1 MRGSINVSKNRKRG
15 CIMIKLSVPTITE
28 EMKERVLEVL
38 DSGRFVKG
46 PNIAAFEEVF
56 SQYCGAKYGVS
67 VNSGTTAIFLA
78 LKALGVG
85 EGDEVIVPSHTFIA
99 SATPILMVGAKPV
112 FVDISDDYL
121 MDLKD
126 VESKITSMTK
136 AIICVHLYGQMCDMD
151 ELMRLK
157 EKFGFAIV
165 EDCCQAHG
173 ATYNDRRAGSFGDV
187 ACFSFFP
194 SKNMTVAGD
203 GGMAVTSDETLY
215 NTMKML
221 RDHGRDYNTKEGKY
235 TSTMLGYNFR
245 MSEIPAAMGLCQLK
259 LIDDWSEKR
268 RYIAKRY
275 NELLTDKVIKP
286 TLSENRKHV
295 YHLYV
300 IRTEQRDELKDY
312 LQKNEIEAGIHY
324 PVPLHKQSIF
334 DDCSLPMTEKV
345 CDEILSLPLY
355 PHLSDENVEYVCQK
369 INEFFK

>member
-1 MRGSINVSKNRKRG
+1 
-15 CIMIKLSVPTITE
+15 MIKLSVPTITE

-46 PNIAAFEEVF
+46 PNVAAFEDGF

-67 VNSGTTAIFLA
+67 VNSGTTSIFLA

-112 FVDISDDYL
+112 FVDIGDDYL
-121 MDLKD
+121 MDVKD

-136 AIICVHLYGQMCDMD
+136 AVICVHLYGQMCDMD
-151 ELMRLK
+151 KLMRLK
-157 EKFGFAIV
+157 EKFGFAVV

-173 ATYNDRRAGSFGDV
+173 ATYDGRRAGSFGDV

-203 GGMAVTSDETLY
+203 GGIAVTADETLY

-235 TSTMLGYNFR
+235 TSTILGYNFR

-268 RYIAKRY
+268 REIAKRY

-286 TLSENRKHV
+286 TVSENRKHV

-300 IRTEQRDELKDY
+300 IRTEQRDELKDH

-324 PVPLHKQSIF
+324 PVPVNKQPIF

-355 PHLSDENVEYVCQK
+355 PHLSDEKVKHVCQK
-369 INEFFK
+369 INEFFDL